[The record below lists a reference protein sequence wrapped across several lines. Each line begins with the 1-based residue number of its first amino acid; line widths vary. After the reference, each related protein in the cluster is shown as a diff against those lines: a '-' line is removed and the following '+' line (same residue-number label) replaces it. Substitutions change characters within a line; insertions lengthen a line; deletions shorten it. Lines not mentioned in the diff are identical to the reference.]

1 MRARAW
7 TRKLNDSFTYAGIA
21 QWRCDALVWRIDTG
35 SIPVTSSIKKIDEV
49 FTMNVGDYIYL
60 YLFDLEKTLSS
71 MEQLRTDR
79 FGKIIKINRLEDVTK
94 HEFVQVYTIKLLENN
109 KIIQYRS
116 DNLTSN
122 IASISSL
129 IEIIGRANIDSEKRQ
144 FLLEQMNNVLS
155 QYQ

>member
-1 MRARAW
+1 
-7 TRKLNDSFTYAGIA
+7 
-21 QWRCDALVWRIDTG
+21 
-35 SIPVTSSIKKIDEV
+35 
-49 FTMNVGDYIYL
+49 MNVGDYIYL

-71 MEQLRTDR
+71 MEKLRTDR
-79 FGKIIKINRLEDVTK
+79 FGKILKINRLEDATR

-122 IASISSL
+122 IASIASL
-129 IEIIGRANIDSEKRQ
+129 IEIIGRANVDAERRQ
-144 FLLEQMNNVLS
+144 SLLEQMNNILS